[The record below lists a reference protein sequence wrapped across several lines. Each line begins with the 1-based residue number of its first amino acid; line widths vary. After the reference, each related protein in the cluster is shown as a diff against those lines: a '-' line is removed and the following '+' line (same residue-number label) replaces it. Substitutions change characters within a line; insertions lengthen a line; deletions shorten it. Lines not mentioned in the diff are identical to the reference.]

1 MVKSG
6 EVFPANFPDKGP
18 EQPLRLARLFT
29 GLQPVR
35 NIYAKKIVL
44 YNVFTFLTIFFKVL
58 DVYDCNLGLLRIG
71 PFNYEPMRS
80 VDLWLQ
86 QSDEFILQALSTTP
100 DVEPP
105 HTVMAVSV
113 EKHKTFLKIL

>member
-35 NIYAKKIVL
+35 MTQQPTTIMFTREYNIL
-44 YNVFTFLTIFFKVL
+44 EFFFFFISIG
-58 DVYDCNLGLLRIG
+58 LGCIRL
-71 PFNYEPMRS
+71 
-80 VDLWLQ
+80 
-86 QSDEFILQALSTTP
+86 
-100 DVEPP
+100 
-105 HTVMAVSV
+105 
-113 EKHKTFLKIL
+113 

>member
-35 NIYAKKIVL
+35 ICDIDDKCQK
-44 YNVFTFLTIFFKVL
+44 
-58 DVYDCNLGLLRIG
+58 C
-71 PFNYEPMRS
+71 
-80 VDLWLQ
+80 
-86 QSDEFILQALSTTP
+86 ILIDPSSNRCWTCTT
-100 DVEPP
+100 
-105 HTVMAVSV
+105 AVWAC
-113 EKHKTFLKIL
+113 

>member
-35 NIYAKKIVL
+35 IRHSISIHRYDVIS
-44 YNVFTFLTIFFKVL
+44 FT
-58 DVYDCNLGLLRIG
+58 IG
-71 PFNYEPMRS
+71 
-80 VDLWLQ
+80 VGC
-86 QSDEFILQALSTTP
+86 
-100 DVEPP
+100 V
-105 HTVMAVSV
+105 
-113 EKHKTFLKIL
+113 